1 MKSIQIEKN
10 KWEKINKIVL
20 RVDNVDLIYKR
31 DLTINFVCGFENI
44 SRGRCVIL
52 LKEKNKKQIDN
63 LFIHNDKALM
73 EVNRFLDEKK
83 LDKVIKSTQFN
94 NMQKLE
100 KEIGFDESVMDKK
113 TNKKLPFFNLGP
125 SNDWRNKLDTNLVN
139 KIEKAFSKEME
150 ELGYL

>member
-52 LKEKNKKQIDN
+52 VKEKNKKQIDN
-63 LFIHNDKALM
+63 LVIHNDKALM
-73 EVNRFLDEKK
+73 EVNIFLDEKK
-83 LDKVIKSTQFN
+83 LDSLLYHISLKRNSSKKMKVTISISDSLMINQKGDLYVDGETKIKIN
-94 NMQKLE
+94 
-100 KEIGFDESVMDKK
+100 EI
-113 TNKKLPFFNLGP
+113 NWNIPLL
-125 SNDWRNKLDTNLVN
+125 
-139 KIEKAFSKEME
+139 
-150 ELGYL
+150 